1 MNKVYNVED
10 LFQDIPG
17 DSGNV
22 MLTFPPELIEETGW
36 KTGDNLNIELIEGRI
51 HIQKVDVVPE
61 QQTT

>member
-17 DSGNV
+17 DPGNV

-51 HIQKVDVVPE
+51 HIKKVDVVPE